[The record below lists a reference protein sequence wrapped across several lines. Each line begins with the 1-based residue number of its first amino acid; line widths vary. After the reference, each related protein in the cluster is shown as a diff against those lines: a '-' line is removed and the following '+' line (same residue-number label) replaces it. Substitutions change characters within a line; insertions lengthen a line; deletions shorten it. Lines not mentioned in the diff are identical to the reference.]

1 MFVDSI
7 LTTTDLIVFN
17 KFSAA
22 KWQIMYLS
30 AAISRGGGEGST
42 PGMLCGSLAFL
53 QILSAGWGTKLPL
66 HFHSRIAGKNP
77 LGFGMH
83 LL

>member
-7 LTTTDLIVFN
+7 PTTTDLIVFN

-42 PGMLCGSLAFL
+42 PRDVMRVVGIPANFKCAMGDKIAFA
-53 QILSAGWGTKLPL
+53 LS
-66 HFHSRIAGKNP
+66 
-77 LGFGMH
+77 
-83 LL
+83 

>member
-30 AAISRGGGEGST
+30 AAISRGGGGGGGVN
-42 PGMLCGSLAFL
+42 PRDVMRVVGIPANFKCGMGDKIAFA
-53 QILSAGWGTKLPL
+53 LS
-66 HFHSRIAGKNP
+66 
-77 LGFGMH
+77 
-83 LL
+83 